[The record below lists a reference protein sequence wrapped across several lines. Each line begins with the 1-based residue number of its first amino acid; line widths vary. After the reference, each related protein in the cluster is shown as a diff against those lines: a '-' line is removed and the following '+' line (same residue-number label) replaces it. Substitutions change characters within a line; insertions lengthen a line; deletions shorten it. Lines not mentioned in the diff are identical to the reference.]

1 MTDYLTALSWLFVY
15 AIGAILAAFLLLR
28 FGGDE
33 MRVRDEFTG
42 KPTTR
47 LGGLGSFYAAIW
59 PLWPVIA
66 GVGLY
71 AAIYFAPIIVPAF
84 LIGRHVLAK
93 AVRRAKGDPL
103 QIGRRGHA

>member
-1 MTDYLTALSWLFVY
+1 MTDYLTALSWLSVY
-15 AIGAILAAFLLLR
+15 AIGAILAAYVLHR

-47 LGGLGSFYAAIW
+47 LGGLGCFYAAIW
-59 PLWPVIA
+59 PLWPVIG

-71 AAIYFAPIIVPAF
+71 AAIYFAPILVPAF
-84 LIGRHVLAK
+84 FISRSLLSK
-93 AVRRAKGDPL
+93 AVRDAKRAEG
-103 QIGRRGHA
+103 AA